1 MATGSVNGSTAQ
13 RFSPQWALVALVTWL
28 ALALAHLRF
37 SIWLVTPRET
47 PWGLLPL
54 STWVPHVSLAAASAL
69 IASLMWQLRRG
80 PRPWVTAGFWLL
92 WGAAVVAQDR
102 FLTFSFNEYA
112 HYPQY
117 ALIAWLVARA
127 VDPGKDQWPIVRIL
141 FWTTLLGAIDEVM
154 QYLWITASYSDY
166 VDFNDFLVNLV
177 SAAAGVLIYYG
188 AAQSPTKHPVWG
200 LRPEWTAT
208 GMIALAVAAG
218 FASGRLAH
226 TPEGRVPNGGVLLTG
241 EGPVLYLQRGPAFY
255 GAWQAGPRH
264 GQYYVLQP
272 WEGLGLMLAAAIL
285 FGAARQTTRE
295 SAGEPPSRSPESRAG

>member
-92 WGAAVVAQDR
+92 WGVAVVAQDR
-102 FLTFSFNEYA
+102 FLTVSFNEYA

-127 VDPGKDQWPIVRIL
+127 VDPGKVQWPIVRVL

-188 AAQSPTKHPVWG
+188 AAQSPTKHPV
-200 LRPEWTAT
+200 
-208 GMIALAVAAG
+208 
-218 FASGRLAH
+218 
-226 TPEGRVPNGGVLLTG
+226 
-241 EGPVLYLQRGPAFY
+241 
-255 GAWQAGPRH
+255 
-264 GQYYVLQP
+264 
-272 WEGLGLMLAAAIL
+272 
-285 FGAARQTTRE
+285 
-295 SAGEPPSRSPESRAG
+295 